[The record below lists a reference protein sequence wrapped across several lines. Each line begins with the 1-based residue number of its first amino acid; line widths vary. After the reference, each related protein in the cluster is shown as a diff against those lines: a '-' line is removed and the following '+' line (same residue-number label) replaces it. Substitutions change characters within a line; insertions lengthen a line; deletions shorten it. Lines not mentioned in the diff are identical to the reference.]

1 MSSPSNAED
10 SLPPPAPQR
19 QDGAQSIESQ
29 AILQGRTS
37 VTITHKGVEY
47 RLQETRA
54 GKLIL
59 TK

>member
-1 MSSPSNAED
+1 MSSLSDARD
-10 SLPPPAPQR
+10 SQPLPPTQPR
-19 QDGAQSIESQ
+19 DDGQCIESQ
-29 AILQGRTS
+29 AILQGRSS
-37 VTITHKGVEY
+37 VTITHKGVTY

>member
-1 MSSPSNAED
+1 MSSPTDARD
-10 SLPPPAPQR
+10 SLPPPASQPR
-19 QDGAQSIESQ
+19 EGAQSIESQ
-29 AILQGRTS
+29 AILQGRS
-37 VTITHKGVEY
+37 CVTITHKGVAY

>member
-1 MSSPSNAED
+1 MSSPPTAPD
-10 SLPPPAPQR
+10 SLPPPSAQS
-19 QDGAQSIESQ
+19 QVVAQSIESQ

-37 VTITHKGVEY
+37 VTITHKGVIY